1 MQDKYIPIR
10 PHMETIAETAK
21 LFGVSAYFVRKLAL
35 SEKSLPYVFRG
46 AFSLIAINFPS
57 ISTLPRWNQR
67 AKATAPP
74 TIYVGYAA
82 DYHIKNKPSVIID
95 RRLKSK

>member
-35 SEKSLPYVFRG
+35 SGKIVAVRISGRILVNCDKFAEYLNTATLEPKSESNG
-46 AFSLIAINFPS
+46 
-57 ISTLPRWNQR
+57 
-67 AKATAPP
+67 
-74 TIYVGYAA
+74 AA
-82 DYHIKNKPSVIID
+82 DNI
-95 RRLKSK
+95 RRICC